1 MKVIMPDKFV
11 GGLAEIL
18 YVQHIEQRLA
28 YSKLAIN
35 CNNYNCCYVSKF
47 F

>member
-1 MKVIMPDKFV
+1 MPDKFV

-18 YVQHIEQRLA
+18 YIQHIEQCLA

-35 CNNYNCCYVSKF
+35 CNNYIAVMLDSKF